1 MRVCEYS
8 CPPIVANH
16 QGEPAHGVGICG
28 QPSGGC
34 MTTAKQQRTDCMRR
48 DIVAFLATCPAP
60 ATTAEV
66 GKALNISV
74 YTARY

>member
-1 MRVCEYS
+1 
-8 CPPIVANH
+8 
-16 QGEPAHGVGICG
+16 
-28 QPSGGC
+28 

-74 YTARY
+74 YTARYQLRCLALAGVVQELNRGKGAKIRWTVCRD

>member
-1 MRVCEYS
+1 
-8 CPPIVANH
+8 
-16 QGEPAHGVGICG
+16 
-28 QPSGGC
+28 
-34 MTTAKQQRTDCMRR
+34 MTTTKQQRTRCSCMRR

-74 YTARY
+74 YSARYQLRCLALAGVVQELNRGKGAKIRWTVCRD